1 MSNTK
6 FKIGDKVEVLDENIT
21 GYVDDLVGETVIVI
35 TEDGFPLSYQADE
48 LLLKKEGIK
57 VSNYEASMVKKDKDH
72 PIKKRTST
80 PKPKQRNAPKMEV
93 DLHVHQLVKSTRGM
107 SNFDIVNLQL
117 DTAKRQLEFA
127 IQKRIQKIVF
137 IHGVGEGILKEEL
150 GYLFR
155 KYEGIDW
162 YDADYQKYGMGATE
176 VYIRQS
182 ANS

>member
-57 VSNYEASMVKKDKDH
+57 VSNYEASMVKKEKDR
-72 PIKKRTST
+72 PSKKRTST

-93 DLHVHQLVKSTRGM
+93 DLHVHQLIKSTRGM
-107 SNFDIVNLQL
+107 SKFDIVNLQL

-127 IQKRIQKIVF
+127 IQRRIQKIVF

-176 VYIRQS
+176 VYICQS

>member
-57 VSNYEASMVKKDKDH
+57 VSNYEASMVKKAKDH
-72 PIKKRTST
+72 PTKKRTST

-182 ANS
+182 ANW